1 MSIERQFILAE
12 MSRISAIIANLNA
25 IKSHI
30 FYEDQEYSMDFVTKI
45 DEAINLLDLSK
56 QKFVKIVSYDLGMN
70 KIRLEEISGIYGS
83 ISTINSLSNIIIN
96 YENTNKSNHI
106 LSLFELLMECTK
118 LNLNLDR
125 YCPGK

>member
-1 MSIERQFILAE
+1 
-12 MSRISAIIANLNA
+12 
-25 IKSHI
+25 
-30 FYEDQEYSMDFVTKI
+30 MDFVTKI